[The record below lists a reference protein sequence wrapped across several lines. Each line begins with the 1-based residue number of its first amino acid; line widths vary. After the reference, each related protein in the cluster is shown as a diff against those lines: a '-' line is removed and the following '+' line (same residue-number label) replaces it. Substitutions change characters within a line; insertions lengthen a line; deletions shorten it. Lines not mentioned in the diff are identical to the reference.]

1 MVFRGREDKEE
12 TETTIAWTN
21 IEARRIPGVHISFY
35 KFPFLS
41 ERGERERKRRKE
53 RKREEITQK
62 RKDRRCTSSDESRTK
77 TISQWRHHLFC
88 DSLTHRLIG
97 IRQTYPGLEPDTAA
111 KPDLIPMASHLSPFQ
126 FHSWTWQFP
135 LPDRRYLPSFLP
147 VPFVCEIAI
156 FSIVSRNARS
166 APIRFDGNS
175 IRRSP
180 SCSDLE
186 RSEWYRVVCIDRPLS
201 TLIDWKSRRFDR
213 NFLRFSFDPSFFLSE
228 KYISFTVSFRTFKN
242 YSLNHSETI
251 SISSSRNPY

>member
-12 TETTIAWTN
+12 METTIAWTN

-135 LPDRRYLPSFLP
+135 LPDRRYLPPSPP

-175 IRRSP
+175 IAELLGSRKIGMVS
-180 SCSDLE
+180 S
-186 RSEWYRVVCIDRPLS
+186 CIDRPLS
-201 TLIDWKSRRFDR
+201 MLIDWKSRRFDR

>member
-1 MVFRGREDKEE
+1 MNKHQEFRAYVSLYKFHFSPKEE
-12 TETTIAWTN
+12 KEKEKRAFCT
-21 IEARRIPGVHISFY
+21 FY
-35 KFPFLS
+35 
-41 ERGERERKRRKE
+41 EGEKKKRRK
-53 RKREEITQK
+53 KKKGKEITQK

-135 LPDRRYLPSFLP
+135 LPDRRYLPPSF

-166 APIRFDGNS
+166 FHPSHS
-175 IRRSP
+175 IRREFDTSSWVGWISTDGGVS
-180 SCSDLE
+180 SCRWFTSD
-186 RSEWYRVVCIDRPLS
+186 VD
-201 TLIDWKSRRFDR
+201 
-213 NFLRFSFDPSFFLSE
+213 
-228 KYISFTVSFRTFKN
+228 
-242 YSLNHSETI
+242 
-251 SISSSRNPY
+251 